1 MRNLQKRREV
11 ILELLDTYEV
21 LRIEEL
27 IKRFNVSEVTIYRDI
42 NKLENEGLVLK
53 TAEGIVKYNRV
64 RGEDYLNQRLKNNYD
79 KKVSIAKE
87 ALKFIKNGDSLFIDS
102 SSTCY
107 LLAREIKYSAIHNIT
122 IITNQTRIIIDFNYS
137 NDYNVILTGGSIRS
151 VSQSLVGP
159 VAESF
164 IKSIKLDKAFFSD
177 KSLDEDGNIFGP
189 DMDETILKQL
199 VMQNT
204 NDISYLMDSTKIGK
218 TSGLCNVINLQ
229 NVKRLITDQNICQDI
244 LDKLKNLHI
253 ELIVA
258 NIIKP
263 D

>member
-137 NDYNVILTGGSIRS
+137 NDYNVILTGG
-151 VSQSLVGP
+151 
-159 VAESF
+159 
-164 IKSIKLDKAFFSD
+164 
-177 KSLDEDGNIFGP
+177 
-189 DMDETILKQL
+189 
-199 VMQNT
+199 
-204 NDISYLMDSTKIGK
+204 
-218 TSGLCNVINLQ
+218 
-229 NVKRLITDQNICQDI
+229 
-244 LDKLKNLHI
+244 
-253 ELIVA
+253 
-258 NIIKP
+258 
-263 D
+263 